1 MELQSQ
7 DLFNTVGVTSQPL
20 SQVDKIQ
27 TWLINYLSKLL
38 EIEPSK
44 ISLTTSFDRYGL
56 DSSATIGLTSDLGDW
71 LGRDIDPGITYDYPT
86 IESLAQHLA

>member
-1 MELQSQ
+1 MDLQNQKIPNSPQ
-7 DLFNTVGVTSQPL
+7 TLNK
-20 SQVDKIQ
+20 VDAIQ
-27 TWLINYLSKLL
+27 SWLITYLSKML
-38 EIEPSK
+38 EIEPST

-86 IESLAQHLA
+86 IAALTQHLAQ